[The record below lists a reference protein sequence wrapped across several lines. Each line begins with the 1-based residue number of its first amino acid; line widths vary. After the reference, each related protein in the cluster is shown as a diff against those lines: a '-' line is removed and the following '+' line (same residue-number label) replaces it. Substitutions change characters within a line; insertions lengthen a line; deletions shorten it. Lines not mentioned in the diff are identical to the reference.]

1 MAKLVRDLEFN
12 QGLPEPP
19 QQTVVPPRAPWTAPA
34 EASVNPAPSI
44 EAIFPR
50 AGRSAGGEPIT
61 IRGQHLDPML
71 VMFGVAPATIVQRA
85 QDLLIVAAPPGPP
98 GDAPVVV
105 TNRDGNYAI
114 AAMGYRYLP

>member
-1 MAKLVRDLEFN
+1 MAASSAVRPLEEEIVMRVVRSILVFAALGVLACN
-12 QGLPEPP
+12 A
-19 QQTVVPPRAPWTAPA
+19 VV
-34 EASVNPAPSI
+34 
-44 EAIFPR
+44 
-50 AGRSAGGEPIT
+50 
-61 IRGQHLDPML
+61 
-71 VMFGVAPATIVQRA
+71 VQRA